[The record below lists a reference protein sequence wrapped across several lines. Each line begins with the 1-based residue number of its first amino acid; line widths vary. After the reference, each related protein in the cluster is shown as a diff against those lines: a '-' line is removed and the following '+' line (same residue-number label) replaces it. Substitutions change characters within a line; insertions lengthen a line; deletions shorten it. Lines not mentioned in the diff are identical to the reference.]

1 MESRLPTEIADLAE
15 AATSYFARIGGVD
28 LARAAETDPTE
39 RKAARAALDALGA
52 ADLDPRADSDQL
64 LASCALCRAAASVM
78 LPWPLASQLLAV
90 DGSYLTL
97 IDPARVRID
106 HGTLDVTWVGSDLTG
121 RAWSLIPGERSTG
134 RLGPFVVKARL
145 GPVAADLSWSDI
157 ARYLTLQAWMVLG
170 ALETG
175 LADVTA
181 HVRTRRQFGQAL
193 SEFQYIRFTLAD
205 AAVAIRGLEELAKL
219 TAWRLG
225 RVSADE
231 ALADAMALRLHAVEM
246 AFGVLRTCHQFY
258 GALGFCDETDL
269 SVIDRHLQPLLRYP
283 LSAEQL
289 ALALVPAVR
298 DGVLSAAIA

>member
-1 MESRLPTEIADLAE
+1 MDPRLPAEIADLAE

-28 LARAAETDPTE
+28 LARAAEADPTK
-39 RKAARAALDALGA
+39 RKAARTALEALGA

-64 LASCALCRAAASVM
+64 LAGGALCRAAASVV

-106 HGTLDVTWVGSDLTG
+106 HGSLDVTWVGSDLTG
-121 RAWSLIPGERSTG
+121 QAWSLIPGERSTG
-134 RLGPFVVKARL
+134 RLGPFVVEARL
-145 GPVAADLSWSDI
+145 GPGAAGVCRNDI
-157 ARYLTLQAWMVLG
+157 ARYLILQAWTVLG
-170 ALETG
+170 ALETA

-205 AAVAIRGLEELAKL
+205 AAVTIRGLEELAKF
-219 TAWRLG
+219 TSWRFG

-231 ALADAMALRLHAVEM
+231 ALADAMALRLHAVET
-246 AFGVLRTCHQFY
+246 AVGVLRTCHQFY

-269 SVIDRHLQPLLRYP
+269 SVFDRHLQPVLRYP
-283 LSAEQL
+283 LSAERL

-298 DGVLSAAIA
+298 DGLLSAAIA